1 MKIEVKGHSGCA
13 VDIVREGTKL
23 YIDKKTS
30 SPGYFPRLIAQAR
43 KQQRAAGLFHT
54 PSIVVPEIL
63 AVNQSSGMVS
73 VKMEYIYSMNFVEYF
88 EYAGFYQIMHF
99 IDALKALLSE
109 EISLSAMTRIKRD
122 VLADKFIDVRSK
134 CRNNPALCDDPEV
147 SLLLEGLETI
157 FLAGMNDFEI
167 PAGTCH
173 GDLTFSNILFSGNN
187 YYLIDFLDS
196 FVETP
201 LMDIVKIRQDT
212 AFGWSLLMY
221 DRTYDKIRMKI
232 ILGKIDAAIHECF
245 SRYAWY
251 RQYYPV
257 FQLMNFL
264 RILQYAREPR
274 VIDYLKTIIKRLS
287 DEFQFDCPNRCGQA
301 GI

>member
-134 CRNNPALCDDPEV
+134 CRNNPALCNEPEV

-187 YYLIDFLDS
+187 YYLIDFRKAHRNYLRWILHSILPRFQRSDN
-196 FVETP
+196 
-201 LMDIVKIRQDT
+201 
-212 AFGWSLLMY
+212 LL
-221 DRTYDKIRMKI
+221 RF
-232 ILGKIDAAIHECF
+232 C
-245 SRYAWY
+245 
-251 RQYYPV
+251 
-257 FQLMNFL
+257 N
-264 RILQYAREPR
+264 
-274 VIDYLKTIIKRLS
+274 RLS
-287 DEFQFDCPNRCGQA
+287 FLHRKRTFKGNFIRARYP
-301 GI
+301 